1 MNVRPHKIVIVDD
14 DIAARLALRAAL
26 EQLGFDVLQA
36 DSGVRVLAMLL
47 IEEPDVVILNARMR
61 LLDTFEV
68 CRVLRESTQLTRTRV
83 IFTGT
88 EPTPDELRQTV
99 EVGADGFFPRPLDLQ
114 ALTAHLHLVLGDP
127 PRPTIEAAA

>member
-1 MNVRPHKIVIVDD
+1 VNVRPHKIVIVDD

-47 IEEPDVVILNARMR
+47 IEEPDVVVFNTRMR

-83 IFTGT
+83 IFTGDS
-88 EPTPDELRQTV
+88 PTREELQQTM
-99 EVGADGFFPRPLDLQ
+99 EVGADGFFPRPLELQ
-114 ALTAHLHLVLGDP
+114 ALTAHLHMVLGDP
-127 PRPTIEAAA
+127 PRPAISVAA

>member
-1 MNVRPHKIVIVDD
+1 MRPHKIVIVDD
-14 DIAARLALRAAL
+14 DIASRLALRAAL

-47 IEEPDVVILNARMR
+47 LEEPDVVIFNARMR

-83 IFTGT
+83 IFTGDN
-88 EPTPDELRQTV
+88 PTPDELRQTM
-99 EVGADGFFPRPLDLQ
+99 EVGADGFFPRPLDLR
-114 ALTAHLHLVLGDP
+114 ALTAHLHLILGTP
-127 PRPTIEAAA
+127 PRPAIGAAA